1 MRRINEVKPHLLLV
15 AFGAPAQEMWIAK
28 HLGEMPSVRV
38 AIGVGGTFVIGIGS
52 LLVGAVLMAAWS
64 TRAASRPFF
73 RGESLNAETAVLV
86 PENPESYP
94 RSVDGGL

>member
-1 MRRINEVKPHLLLV
+1 MQSAIDMLDTEYGYTTLL
-15 AFGAPAQEMWIAK
+15 
-28 HLGEMPSVRV
+28 
-38 AIGVGGTFVIGIGS
+38 GVGGTSVIGIGS
-52 LLVGAVLMAAWS
+52 LLIGAVLMMVWS

-73 RGESLNAETAVLV
+73 RGESLNAETDVLV